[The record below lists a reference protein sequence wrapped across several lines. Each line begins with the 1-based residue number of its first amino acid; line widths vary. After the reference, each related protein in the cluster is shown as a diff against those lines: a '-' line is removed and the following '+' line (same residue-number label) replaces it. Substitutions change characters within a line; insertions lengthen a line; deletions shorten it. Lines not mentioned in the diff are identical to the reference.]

1 MDHEIKEPPPLSSTL
16 CSQPS
21 QFSQNTQETYPR
33 YFQQDLNERKK
44 KGTCFTCGQ
53 KDHWYRECPF
63 KSSNNDSQNA
73 NSIWCRCG
81 HGRCEKRTSKSEKN
95 PGRMYYVCPIKR
107 GEKCTNGFVKW
118 CDDPDVESDWSQPP
132 PFKYPECKCPA
143 GVCKREKATHN
154 GVVKY
159 YFTCPVKEGH
169 GNCGY
174 KVWEDEL
181 LHKRTNDQDD
191 HDFDEGVNLA
201 VNHSKKMRIMD
212 SSEED
217 PTPMAVSEA
226 ELSQSEDEALEKKAS
241 QLSCLS
247 ESTPSRIGGDRQH
260 VFPRHIFAGAG
271 AGAGADP
278 SFAPLGWLGRLLFNP
293 PQSLKS
299 PSSHT
304 PQSIFCCVFPS
315 FNPIDVPKQPSI
327 TNVPCAEH
335 NQLDVIRLSQ
345 QSQLSSSERK
355 LMSRA
360 QRQRQLAFAAQKQ
373 LLNDLE
379 TSKPHEHESM
389 KEAAQDTFAILDNLG
404 ANDTQFFEHVLD
416 FIKLTSSV
424 VQTTK
429 SIECLEEDNKRLE
442 DENAKLAHIR
452 DLYAKTE
459 DQFQASDQRRQLLSK
474 EISDFEAMLVEKR
487 NQLKSCELETS
498 NMRIELGGLRRTM
511 LEADTALKA
520 RMKQAEIAGKLRK
533 EREAKQIAAKTA
545 LEKAR
550 LKSEY

>member
-1 MDHEIKEPPPLSSTL
+1 MPTAYGAAVAMAVAKREP
-16 CSQPS
+16 Q
-21 QFSQNTQETYPR
+21 R
-33 YFQQDLNERKK
+33 VRK
-44 KGTCFTCGQ
+44 T
-53 KDHWYRECPF
+53 
-63 KSSNNDSQNA
+63 
-73 NSIWCRCG
+73 
-81 HGRCEKRTSKSEKN
+81 
-95 PGRMYYVCPIKR
+95 
-107 GEKCTNGFVKW
+107 
-118 CDDPDVESDWSQPP
+118 
-132 PFKYPECKCPA
+132 PA
-143 GVCKREKATHN
+143 GCTTFAPSKGGKNVLTVLLN
-154 GVVKY
+154 GAMIPMSRVIGRSLRRLSILSVSVLLECVKGRRQHIMALLN
-159 YFTCPVKEGH
+159 TILLAPLKSIKQGH

-181 LHKRTNDQDD
+181 LHIRTNDQDD

-226 ELSQSEDEALEKKAS
+226 ELSQSEDEALEKAS

-278 SFAPLGWLGRLLFNP
+278 SFGRLGRLLFSP

-299 PSSHT
+299 PSSQT

-404 ANDTQFFEHVLD
+404 ANDTQFFEHVLY

-424 VQTTK
+424 VQMTK